1 MDDFFG
7 FLGRTLDRAKSV
19 GPLGLLGTPNRNVAG
34 LKDLAHGVSRGMSAD
49 FLGAPV
55 DLAAQL
61 MTVPRYL
68 GANTPNFAAAPFGGS
83 ASIGG
88 AMEGLGLLRQQT
100 GSMNETAGRFLGGI
114 LNSPQVVGKVGML
127 SENAVAKALQNAA
140 IPNRMNPQTGAIVWH
155 GSPHKFD
162 KFDSSKIGTGEGA
175 QAYGHGL
182 YVAENPAVAKQYAGM
197 NPASSVRIMRNGNKY
212 DVVATRASGPLEE
225 LGTFAT
231 RADAEKAASAFTGSY
246 HYKAD
251 LSDAAIPKMLDWD
264 APLSQQAPEVQ
275 AIARKR
281 LEELRAMGGSIP
293 KDPTGEWLHRAFGPQ
308 GIEKSPDGLFGQSA
322 ASVRLRDA
330 GIPGIK
336 YLDGGSRAAGE
347 GSRNYVVFPGNED
360 LLKILERQ

>member
-68 GANTPNFAAAPFGGS
+68 GAPTPNFAAAPFGGS

-100 GSMNETAGRFLGGI
+100 GSMNETAGRVLGGI

-127 SENAVAKALQNAA
+127 SENAVAKALQNAQV
-140 IPNRMNPQTGAIVWH
+140 PNRMHPQTGAIVWH

-264 APLSQQAPEVQ
+264 APLSQQAEAVRAAAMDLGLPKTATGKDIYNALATQ
-275 AIARKR
+275 ARDMAIIRGNNAATT
-281 LEELRAMGGSIP
+281 LGGS
-293 KDPTGEWLHRAFGPQ
+293 
-308 GIEKSPDGLFGQSA
+308 QSS
-322 ASVRLRDA
+322 ASSHLREY

>member
-264 APLSQQAPEVQ
+264 APLSQQSPEVQ
-275 AIARKR
+275 AALKKAVSPEDWARMINDQYTPWSGGKAYSWIAHFAGNKDTASQS
-281 LEELRAMGGSIP
+281 LR
-293 KDPTGEWLHRAFGPQ
+293 Q
-308 GIEKSPDGLFGQSA
+308 
-322 ASVRLRDA
+322 A